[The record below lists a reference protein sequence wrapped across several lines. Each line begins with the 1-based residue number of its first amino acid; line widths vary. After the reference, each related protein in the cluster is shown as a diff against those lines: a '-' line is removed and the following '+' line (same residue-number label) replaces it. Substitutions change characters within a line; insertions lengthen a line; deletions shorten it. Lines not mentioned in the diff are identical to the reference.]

1 MSECTH
7 LFNAA
12 IATSQ
17 SHSSYLM
24 NLSSAFSIARSSAR
38 LSTSWQKKVQRSTFP
53 SHLSYDLTP
62 IFNTSTCIHQSKW
75 QGSEHTCTS
84 ARTHTV
90 WGIVMTV
97 GVTWGRA
104 ALVSIARRETSNSV
118 KDRLYTHLQSTYRH
132 THAQCVCEIGYYS
145 FIGNT
150 FGLLVR
156 ENNEESMIT
165 LPFF

>member
-24 NLSSAFSIARSSAR
+24 NLSSAFSIARSSAH
-38 LSTSWQKKVQRSTFP
+38 LSTSWQKKVQRTTFP

-84 ARTHTV
+84 AHTHCV
-90 WGIVMTV
+90 RNCNDGRGYLRESCPRFHCW
-97 GVTWGRA
+97 TWDEQ
-104 ALVSIARRETSNSV
+104 L
-118 KDRLYTHLQSTYRH
+118 KDRLH
-132 THAQCVCEIGYYS
+132 TLTVYIEYALMRNVREIGYYS
-145 FIGNT
+145 FFRNT

-156 ENNEESMIT
+156 ENNEQ
-165 LPFF
+165 